1 MASLPPADGHPP
13 GPDLIEIPELTSDT
27 IRAASASI
35 DPVFTGSPQ
44 YVHDGLSAR
53 LGVPVVVKVET
64 VNPIRAFK
72 GRGTW
77 VAVQGL
83 AGEGRIGPRQPVVVA
98 SAGNFGQGIAYAA
111 RALGIPSVV
120 FTSRNAN
127 RAKIDRM
134 RAIGATVL
142 EEGEDFDDARGASEQ
157 FAIETGAE
165 LLVDGDDPR
174 IAQGAASLALEVTD
188 AIAIGTLP
196 PIAVASVPVGNGAL
210 IDGVGAWFRHASP
223 TTGIVGIQAKG
234 ADAMTRSFAAGRP
247 IDSERAETYAD
258 GIASRVAIP
267 RAVALMFGRV
277 DEMRTVEEAA
287 LHDAQ
292 AELTEA
298 LGITVEGAA
307 AASWA
312 GLLAAPRPDGAALVI
327 ITGSNV

>member
-1 MASLPPADGHPP
+1 MSEPAGARPA
-13 GPDLIEIPELTSDT
+13 LVEIPELTPDA
-27 IRAASASI
+27 IRAAAATI
-35 DPVFTGSPQ
+35 DPVFTASPQ

-83 AGEGRIGPRQPVVVA
+83 AGEGRIGPKRPVVVA
-98 SAGNFGQGIAYAA
+98 SAGNFGQGVAYAA
-111 RALGIPSVV
+111 RALGVPSIV

-127 RAKIDRM
+127 RAKIARM
-134 RAIGATVL
+134 RELGATVL

-165 LLVDGDDPR
+165 LLVDGEDPR
-174 IAQGAASLALEVTD
+174 IAQGAASLALEVME
-188 AIAIGTLP
+188 AVEAGALP

-210 IDGVGAWFRHASP
+210 IDGVGSWLRHASP
-223 TTGIVGIQAKG
+223 TTRVVGIQAEG
-234 ADAMTRSFAAGRP
+234 ADAMTRSFAAGRA
-247 IDSERAETYAD
+247 IDSERADTYAD

-267 RAVALMFGRV
+267 RAVELMFGRV
-277 DEMRTVEEAA
+277 DEMRTVTEGA
-287 LHDAQ
+287 LHEAQ

-312 GLLAAPRPDGAALVI
+312 GLLATARRDGAALVI
-327 ITGSNV
+327 VTGGNV